1 MKKLSLFLITAIFSS
16 FLFTQMVYSKPAVRV
31 LERNDQGFINIQ
43 TSIAVDVVPIQQVT
57 LDPNNISAFIINKGI
72 FNQNVIVANQPGFE
86 WPKGSNKFACFT
98 AGLSISA
105 KINGQLRQAMASY
118 SGEYAQGYVNGIGG
132 TAFRDSTFRIYWI
145 ESSSTPYNNPDYA
158 QWGNMVPYGAPYIDI
173 NNNHQYDPGIDK
185 PGIKNAEQTL
195 FVCLTDGFPEEH
207 SVGEGFGGGTLPMFA
222 QLQLTAWGYN
232 KPGLGDIQFMKWV
245 VVNKNS
251 NAWDSIF
258 MGIVVDPDLG
268 WWGDDYIGC
277 DTTRDLGYCYNAD
290 DDDDI
295 SQSSYAYGLNP
306 PAFGMDLLASPI
318 NDNVI
323 PQDTIG
329 LSSFIYFTCASCG
342 GPPCEYDPNGEPV
355 GAYNML
361 QGLKKDRTPWYNPL
375 TGLRTK
381 YCYPGYPEFLAGWT
395 EYSGSVLNCNGDS
408 LTGSNVISVNIP
420 GDRRMVLAS
429 GSENLSINPG
439 DTQTIVLAQL
449 IARGSNF
456 INTMTLLR
464 TLSDT
469 AQNLYNGGFVIGVE
483 PISLTTPN
491 SFRLHQN
498 YPNPFNPKTK
508 IKMEIAKLGN
518 VKLIVYDILG
528 REVTKLVNEKL
539 KPGTYEVEFDGGNY
553 PSGVYFYKLITNNFS
568 EVKKMLLIK

>member
-1 MKKLSLFLITAIFSS
+1 MIKSSLFLITAILTS
-16 FLFTQMVYSKPAVRV
+16 FLFTQMVHSKPDGRIV
-31 LERNDQGFINIQ
+31 ENGNQGFINIQ
-43 TSIAVDVVPIQQVT
+43 TPPSTDVVPIQQVT

-132 TAFRDSTFRIYWI
+132 TALRDSTFRIYWI

-158 QWGNMVPYGAPYIDI
+158 QWGNMVPFGAPYIDI

-207 SVGEGFGGGTLPMFA
+207 TAGEGFGGGTLPMFA
-222 QLQLTAWGYN
+222 QVQLTAWGYN
-232 KPGLGDIQFMKWV
+232 KPGLGDMQFMKWV
-245 VVNKNS
+245 IINKNS
-251 NAWDSIF
+251 NAWDSTF

-290 DDDDI
+290 DYDDTT
-295 SQSSYAYGLNP
+295 QYSYAYGLNP

-318 NDNVI
+318 NYNVTS
-323 PQDTIG
+323 PDTIS
-329 LSSFIYFTCASCG
+329 LSSFVYFTCVSCG
-342 GPPCEYDPNGEPV
+342 GPICEHDPNGEPV

-381 YCYPGYPEFLAGWT
+381 YCYPGYPESLSGWT

-408 LTGSNVISVNIP
+408 LTGSNVITVNTP
-420 GDRRMVLAS
+420 GDRRMVMCS
-429 GSENLSINPG
+429 GDENLNINPG
-439 DTQTIVLAQL
+439 DTQTVVIAQL

-456 INTMTLLR
+456 VNTMTLLR
-464 TLSDT
+464 ALSDA
-469 AQNLYNGGFVIGVE
+469 AQNLYNSGFVIGVE
-483 PISLTTPN
+483 PISSITPK

-498 YPNPFNPKTK
+498 YPNPFNPRTK

-518 VKLIVYDILG
+518 LKLIVYDILG

-539 KPGTYEVEFDGGNY
+539 KPGTYEVEFDGSNY
-553 PSGVYFYKLITNNFS
+553 ASGVYFYKMVTDGFVD
-568 EVKKMLLIK
+568 VKKMLLVK